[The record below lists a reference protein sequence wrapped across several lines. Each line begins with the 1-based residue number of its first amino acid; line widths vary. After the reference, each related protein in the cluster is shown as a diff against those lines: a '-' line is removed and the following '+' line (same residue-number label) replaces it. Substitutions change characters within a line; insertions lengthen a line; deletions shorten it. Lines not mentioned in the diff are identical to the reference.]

1 MDRVQRNGGTA
12 GIVGAVILVLAFL
25 AFMSTG
31 LDPEAASDPSKAVA
45 VITQRPSQFAA
56 AGILFAIGTLV
67 TLVFTV
73 GLNSR
78 LREPAPTRAAAFLYL
93 AIVGIAG
100 YVLDSIL
107 LWQGMPVIAASA
119 AKDQVAAGQTW
130 LALNAVHLTF
140 DAVGGTSV
148 GAAQVVA
155 GWAILQTRAMG
166 TALGWL
172 SIVTGVVTILALF
185 ARASMVLYLAS
196 FVLLVVWLAWTGS
209 ALRRA

>member
-1 MDRVQRNGGTA
+1 MDRLQRNGGTA

-31 LDPEAASDPSKAVA
+31 LDPQTAADPSKAVA
-45 VITQRPSQFAA
+45 VITQQGSRFAA

-93 AIVGIAG
+93 AVVGIAG
-100 YVLDSIL
+100 YALDSIL
-107 LWQGMPVIAASA
+107 QWQGLPVIGALA
-119 AKDQVAAGQTW
+119 AKDPAAAGNAW
-130 LALNAVHLTF
+130 LTLNAVHLTF
-140 DAVGGTSV
+140 DAVGGSSV

-155 GWAILQTRAMG
+155 GWAILQTKAMG
-166 TALGWL
+166 SGIGWL
-172 SIVTGVVTILALF
+172 GIVSGVVTILSLF
-185 ARASMVLYLAS
+185 WRESTPLFLAS
-196 FVLLVVWLAWTGS
+196 FVLLVIWLAWTGS